1 MPATTPP
8 SIRRAPAGPPPR
20 RLARRAAVLAAPALL
35 GACGGAQSAL
45 DPRARQA
52 AETAGL
58 FEWMAIGAAAI
69 WATVML
75 IAVLAVLRPP
85 VRGGA
90 RQADRLIVFG
100 GVVFPT
106 VVLAGL
112 LTAGLR
118 LLPDWSD
125 SPARLQVEVTGEQFW
140 WRVAYRRDDLPAPV
154 RSANEIHL
162 PAGEPVE
169 FVLGARDVIHSFWIP
184 SLAGKVDMVPGRETR
199 LLVED
204 PQPGVYRGVCAEFC
218 GTGHAQMAMQ
228 VVVHPPEAFER
239 WLARRTRPAAA
250 AASGAP
256 AATPSAGPAAPAAGP
271 PAAADADA
279 DPSSA
284 APAADP
290 GAPTATPSAGPD
302 APAADPSPTAEA
314 DRPDPDAPASEAW
327 TEAPVPGLFAR
338 ALHRGREASE
348 ARGDPSEGRALFL
361 DSGCGACHRVAGVVE
376 AGEVGPDLT
385 HFASRRSL
393 AAGVAELSRPLLIDW
408 LRDPTALKA
417 GARMPAY
424 GEALDEA
431 ELAALADWLL
441 ELR

>member
-85 VRGGA
+85 LRGGA

-100 GVVFPT
+100 GVVVPT

-239 WLARRTRPAAA
+239 WLAHRTRPAVVATA
-250 AASGAP
+250 NPGAP
-256 AATPSAGPAAPAAGP
+256 AETPPAAPGAPAAGP
-271 PAAADADA
+271 PAAADSDA
-279 DPSSA
+279 DPS
-284 APAADP
+284 PAAQADP
-290 GAPTATPSAGPD
+290 PDPETPAATPSA
-302 APAADPSPTAEA
+302 
-314 DRPDPDAPASEAW
+314 DPDAPASDAPDAEAW

-338 ALHRGREASE
+338 AIHRGREAP
-348 ARGDPSEGRALFL
+348 APRGDPSEGRALFL